1 MILPQDPQP
10 QISAAI
16 FSHQYPQK
24 KKGKEYQVNYNQI
37 KQNNKP
43 PFINDY
49 GLSIRCLEQATDPKD
64 VLFYKL

>member
-1 MILPQDPQP
+1 VILSHDPQP

-24 KKGKEYQVNYNQI
+24 KKEYQVNYNQI